1 MSFSS
6 SKPSTPSPDPKS
18 ILLSD
23 LESGGKK
30 AATFTIHS
38 VDSSSVRPVLGRRKT
53 THSNLDCAAKPPV
66 YEEEEDAL
74 TKVGNFL
81 WKIHSANIFTR
92 YALYILPVGAL
103 LAVPLVL
110 TDTVYKDARAEGVR
124 LLGIFVWIEILWI
137 SLWLC
142 KLFAKT
148 VPFIFQSIC
157 GLISTGIRKYSLVL
171 AALEV
176 PISLF
181 FWSIVAFGTTN
192 VICAFQKE
200 CGPAGGWLD
209 TLKTVFKAGIIV
221 AAIFLGEKT
230 LIQIIS
236 INYHR
241 KQYDEKIKESKK
253 LIRLLDLLYD
263 ASRALFPEYCRE
275 FELEDAEIQGNT
287 LAEVREAM
295 AKAGVGT
302 KIFNDMGRA
311 RDKVTAAF
319 GVMASDIAGKEMFST
334 TSAHS
339 VVIEALETERGS
351 KALARRLW
359 LSFVGDSRDVLLKN
373 DLIEVLGESRA
384 NEADIIFA
392 ALDRDGNGDVSMEE
406 MTMLVV
412 SVGEERKNRA
422 TSMQDISHA
431 IGVLDKILGFIVL
444 LAIAL
449 IYATFFSAAF
459 ASRATQ
465 LWTTFTGLAFAIGGT
480 VTEFLACIIFL
491 FVKHP
496 YDVGDRV
503 DIKDVQLVVERIS
516 LMYSV
521 FRRIDSDKTVQIPHN
536 IANTLW
542 IENVSRSRSMK
553 EQYNFSICA
562 ATTNADI
569 LALRGELEKF
579 VQAPE
584 NKRDFQNE
592 IDLELISVGD
602 LKQLDLRVEI
612 RHKVGIGL
620 DTAGFLNPVLMFTQS
635 NFANEHLRQI
645 RRNKFMCKLLATMR
659 SIPIDPP
666 GGNDAAVGSFE
677 NPTYSVTVSDAE
689 AAGFRTARKEE
700 LESKRLFPADTLFSS
715 SPADGVSSA
724 WEANAPAATAGV
736 TGRRGPGT
744 NGMRPSQETARVSRE
759 SLRLG
764 LGGYLQTGG
773 LR

>member
-1 MSFSS
+1 MHFSS
-6 SKPSTPSPDPKS
+6 SNPSTPDKS
-18 ILLSD
+18 IHLSD
-23 LESGGKK
+23 LESGSKK
-30 AATFTIHS
+30 ATFTINS
-38 VDSSSVRPVLGRRKT
+38 MDSPSERPVLGRRRT
-53 THSNLDCAAKPPV
+53 THSAPEASSGPTV
-66 YEEEEDAL
+66 IEEEEDTL

-81 WKIHSANIFTR
+81 WKIHSANVITR
-92 YALYILPVGAL
+92 YALYILPVAAI

-110 TDTVYKDARAEGVR
+110 TATIYKDEKAGDVR
-124 LLGIFVWIEILWI
+124 LLGIFVWIEIIWVSLWI
-137 SLWLC
+137 C
-142 KLFAKT
+142 KLLAKA
-148 VPFIFQSIC
+148 VPFVFQAAC

-176 PISLF
+176 PISLL
-181 FWSIVAFGTTN
+181 FWTIVAFATSK
-192 VICAFQKE
+192 VICAFGGT
-200 CGPAGGWLD
+200 CNAGWPD
-209 TLKTVFKAGIIV
+209 TLSTVFKAGIIV
-221 AAIFLGEKT
+221 AAIFLAEKT

-236 INYHR
+236 VNYHR
-241 KQYDEKIKESKK
+241 KQYDEKIKENKK
-253 LIRLLDLLYD
+253 LVRLLDLLYD
-263 ASRALFPEYCRE
+263 ASRTLFPEYCRE

-287 LAEVREAM
+287 LHEVREAM
-295 AKAGVGT
+295 AKAGVQT
-302 KIFNDMGRA
+302 KIFNNMGRA

-339 VVIEALETERGS
+339 VVLEAIETERGS

-359 LSFVGDSRDVLLKN
+359 LSFVGDSRDVLLKT
-373 DLIEVLGESRA
+373 DLLEVLGASRSL
-384 NEADIIFA
+384 EAEIIFA

-412 SVGEERKNRA
+412 GLGEDRKNRA

-431 IGVLDKILGFIVL
+431 IGVLDKVLGFLVL
-444 LAIAL
+444 IAIAL

-503 DIKDVQLVVERIS
+503 DIKDVPLVVERIS

-542 IENVSRSRSMK
+542 IENVSRSKPMK

-562 ATTNADI
+562 ATSNADI
-569 LALRGELEKF
+569 LALRAQLEKF

-584 NKRDFQNE
+584 NKRDFQDE
-592 IDLELISVGD
+592 IDIELISLGD

-612 RHKVGIGL
+612 KHKVSGVMTVIVSWPTTNMFAVQL
-620 DTAGFLNPVLMFTQS
+620 LQRAPSPNPPQQVHVRASQGHAQHPHRS
-635 NFANEHLRQI
+635 ARRQRRSRRQLRQPNI
-645 RRNKFMCKLLATMR
+645 QRH
-659 SIPIDPP
+659 
-666 GGNDAAVGSFE
+666 
-677 NPTYSVTVSDAE
+677 
-689 AAGFRTARKEE
+689 
-700 LESKRLFPADTLFSS
+700 
-715 SPADGVSSA
+715 
-724 WEANAPAATAGV
+724 
-736 TGRRGPGT
+736 
-744 NGMRPSQETARVSRE
+744 
-759 SLRLG
+759 SLRHRGSRLPWCPQG
-764 LGGYLQTGG
+764 
-773 LR
+773 RP